1 MGRIT
6 AALLATAST
15 ATLTLALAPAAEA
28 APHQVKYVISSDR
41 DFLSQTLVL
50 QNEPPSKSA
59 YDTESSKY
67 LVRNSTR
74 IAPDAPFVVE
84 TTLNDPTQWAYVSA
98 SAAAKAVTG
107 APSSTARCTWT
118 VRWPRRRM
126 AKLPSPA
133 HCGSGNSLALG
144 GENSYAPAILTT
156 EGVTAAHLGATI
168 G

>member
-15 ATLTLALAPAAEA
+15 ATLTLALAPAVEA

-107 APSSTARCTWT
+107 AP
-118 VRWPRRRM
+118 VF
-126 AKLPSPA
+126 
-133 HCGSGNSLALG
+133 HCEVYVDGSLATQAD
-144 GENSYAPAILTT
+144 GETA
-156 EGVTAAHLGATI
+156 VTCSLRQW
-168 G
+168 

>member
-15 ATLTLALAPAAEA
+15 ATLTLAPMAEA

-50 QNEPPSKSA
+50 QNEPPSASA
-59 YDTESSKY
+59 YDSESSKY
-67 LVRNSTR
+67 LVRASTR

-107 APSSTARCTWT
+107 APVFHCEVYVDGALATQADGETAVTC
-118 VRWPRRRM
+118 
-126 AKLPSPA
+126 
-133 HCGSGNSLALG
+133 SLRKW
-144 GENSYAPAILTT
+144 
-156 EGVTAAHLGATI
+156 
-168 G
+168 

>member
-107 APSSTARCTWT
+107 AP
-118 VRWPRRRM
+118 VF
-126 AKLPSPA
+126 
-133 HCGSGNSLALG
+133 HCEVYVDGSLATQAD
-144 GENSYAPAILTT
+144 GETA
-156 EGVTAAHLGATI
+156 VTCSLRQW
-168 G
+168 

>member
-1 MGRIT
+1 MTRIGRIT

-107 APSSTARCTWT
+107 APVFHCEVYVDGALATQADGETAVTC
-118 VRWPRRRM
+118 
-126 AKLPSPA
+126 
-133 HCGSGNSLALG
+133 SLRQW
-144 GENSYAPAILTT
+144 
-156 EGVTAAHLGATI
+156 
-168 G
+168 

>member
-15 ATLTLALAPAAEA
+15 ATLTIALAPAAQA

-50 QNEPPSKSA
+50 QTEPPSQAA
-59 YDTESSKY
+59 YDSESSKY

-107 APSSTARCTWT
+107 APVFHCEVYVDGALATQADGETAVTC
-118 VRWPRRRM
+118 
-126 AKLPSPA
+126 
-133 HCGSGNSLALG
+133 SLRKW
-144 GENSYAPAILTT
+144 
-156 EGVTAAHLGATI
+156 
-168 G
+168 

>member
-1 MGRIT
+1 MTRMGRIT

-107 APSSTARCTWT
+107 APVFHCEVYVDGALATQADGETAVTC
-118 VRWPRRRM
+118 
-126 AKLPSPA
+126 
-133 HCGSGNSLALG
+133 SLRQW
-144 GENSYAPAILTT
+144 
-156 EGVTAAHLGATI
+156 
-168 G
+168 

>member
-107 APSSTARCTWT
+107 APVFHCEVYVDGALATQADGETAVTC
-118 VRWPRRRM
+118 
-126 AKLPSPA
+126 
-133 HCGSGNSLALG
+133 SLRQW
-144 GENSYAPAILTT
+144 
-156 EGVTAAHLGATI
+156 
-168 G
+168 

>member
-15 ATLTLALAPAAEA
+15 ATLTLALAPPAEA

-107 APSSTARCTWT
+107 APVFHCEVYVDGALATQADGETAVTC
-118 VRWPRRRM
+118 
-126 AKLPSPA
+126 
-133 HCGSGNSLALG
+133 SLRQW
-144 GENSYAPAILTT
+144 
-156 EGVTAAHLGATI
+156 
-168 G
+168 

>member
-15 ATLTLALAPAAEA
+15 ATLTLALAPIAEA

-107 APSSTARCTWT
+107 APVFHCEVYVDGALATQADGETAVTC
-118 VRWPRRRM
+118 
-126 AKLPSPA
+126 
-133 HCGSGNSLALG
+133 SLRQW
-144 GENSYAPAILTT
+144 
-156 EGVTAAHLGATI
+156 
-168 G
+168 

>member
-41 DFLSQTLVL
+41 DFLSQTLIL

-107 APSSTARCTWT
+107 APVFHCEVYVDGALATQADGETAVTC
-118 VRWPRRRM
+118 
-126 AKLPSPA
+126 
-133 HCGSGNSLALG
+133 SLRQW
-144 GENSYAPAILTT
+144 
-156 EGVTAAHLGATI
+156 
-168 G
+168 

>member
-28 APHQVKYVISSDR
+28 APHQVKYVISSDH

-107 APSSTARCTWT
+107 APVFHCEVYVDGALATQADGETAVTC
-118 VRWPRRRM
+118 
-126 AKLPSPA
+126 
-133 HCGSGNSLALG
+133 SLRQW
-144 GENSYAPAILTT
+144 
-156 EGVTAAHLGATI
+156 
-168 G
+168 

>member
-1 MGRIT
+1 MTGMGRIT

-28 APHQVKYVISSDR
+28 APQQVKYVISSDR

-107 APSSTARCTWT
+107 APVFHCEVYVDGALATQADGETAVTC
-118 VRWPRRRM
+118 
-126 AKLPSPA
+126 
-133 HCGSGNSLALG
+133 SLRQW
-144 GENSYAPAILTT
+144 
-156 EGVTAAHLGATI
+156 
-168 G
+168 

>member
-1 MGRIT
+1 MTRMGRIT

-15 ATLTLALAPAAEA
+15 ATLTLAPAAEA

-107 APSSTARCTWT
+107 APVFHCEVYVDGALATQADGETAVTC
-118 VRWPRRRM
+118 
-126 AKLPSPA
+126 
-133 HCGSGNSLALG
+133 SLRQW
-144 GENSYAPAILTT
+144 
-156 EGVTAAHLGATI
+156 
-168 G
+168 

>member
-6 AALLATAST
+6 AALLATAGA
-15 ATLTLALAPAAEA
+15 ATLTIALTPIAEA

-50 QNEPPSKSA
+50 QNEPPSASA
-59 YDTESSKY
+59 YDSESSKY

-107 APSSTARCTWT
+107 APVFHCEVYVDGALATQADGETAVTC
-118 VRWPRRRM
+118 
-126 AKLPSPA
+126 
-133 HCGSGNSLALG
+133 SLRKW
-144 GENSYAPAILTT
+144 
-156 EGVTAAHLGATI
+156 
-168 G
+168 

>member
-15 ATLTLALAPAAEA
+15 ATLTLALAPTAEA

-107 APSSTARCTWT
+107 APVFHCEVYVDGALATQADGETAVTC
-118 VRWPRRRM
+118 
-126 AKLPSPA
+126 
-133 HCGSGNSLALG
+133 SLRQW
-144 GENSYAPAILTT
+144 
-156 EGVTAAHLGATI
+156 
-168 G
+168 

>member
-107 APSSTARCTWT
+107 APVFHCEVYVDGALATA
-118 VRWPRRRM
+118 
-126 AKLPSPA
+126 
-133 HCGSGNSLALG
+133 G
-144 GENSYAPAILTT
+144 GWRNCRHLL
-156 EGVTAAHLGATI
+156 TAAVVTR
-168 G
+168 

>member
-28 APHQVKYVISSDR
+28 APQQVKYVISSDR

-107 APSSTARCTWT
+107 APVFHCEVYVDGALATQADGETAVTC
-118 VRWPRRRM
+118 
-126 AKLPSPA
+126 
-133 HCGSGNSLALG
+133 SLRQW
-144 GENSYAPAILTT
+144 
-156 EGVTAAHLGATI
+156 
-168 G
+168 

>member
-28 APHQVKYVISSDR
+28 APRQVKYVISSDR

-107 APSSTARCTWT
+107 APVFHCEVYVDGALATQADGETAVTC
-118 VRWPRRRM
+118 
-126 AKLPSPA
+126 
-133 HCGSGNSLALG
+133 SLRQW
-144 GENSYAPAILTT
+144 
-156 EGVTAAHLGATI
+156 
-168 G
+168 

>member
-15 ATLTLALAPAAEA
+15 ATLTMALAPAAQA

-50 QNEPPSKSA
+50 QTEPPSQAA
-59 YDTESSKY
+59 YDSESSKY

-107 APSSTARCTWT
+107 APVFHCEVYVDGALATQADGETAVTC
-118 VRWPRRRM
+118 
-126 AKLPSPA
+126 
-133 HCGSGNSLALG
+133 SLRKW
-144 GENSYAPAILTT
+144 
-156 EGVTAAHLGATI
+156 
-168 G
+168 

>member
-15 ATLTLALAPAAEA
+15 ATLTLALAPVAEA

-107 APSSTARCTWT
+107 APVFHCEVYVDGALATQADGETAVTC
-118 VRWPRRRM
+118 
-126 AKLPSPA
+126 
-133 HCGSGNSLALG
+133 SLRQW
-144 GENSYAPAILTT
+144 
-156 EGVTAAHLGATI
+156 
-168 G
+168 

>member
-107 APSSTARCTWT
+107 APVFHCEVYVDGALAMQADGETAVTC
-118 VRWPRRRM
+118 
-126 AKLPSPA
+126 
-133 HCGSGNSLALG
+133 SLRQW
-144 GENSYAPAILTT
+144 
-156 EGVTAAHLGATI
+156 
-168 G
+168 

>member
-6 AALLATAST
+6 SALLATAST
-15 ATLTLALAPAAEA
+15 ATLTLSPMAMAPMAQA

-50 QNEPPSKSA
+50 QNEPPSASA

-67 LVRNSTR
+67 LVRASTR

-107 APSSTARCTWT
+107 AP
-118 VRWPRRRM
+118 VF
-126 AKLPSPA
+126 
-133 HCGSGNSLALG
+133 H
-144 GENSYAPAILTT
+144 
-156 EGVTAAHLGATI
+156 
-168 G
+168 

>member
-1 MGRIT
+1 MTGMGRIT

-107 APSSTARCTWT
+107 APVFHCEVYVDGALATQADGETAVTC
-118 VRWPRRRM
+118 
-126 AKLPSPA
+126 
-133 HCGSGNSLALG
+133 SLRQW
-144 GENSYAPAILTT
+144 
-156 EGVTAAHLGATI
+156 
-168 G
+168 

>member
-1 MGRIT
+1 MTRMGRIT

-15 ATLTLALAPAAEA
+15 ATLTIALAPAAQA

-50 QNEPPSKSA
+50 QTEPPSQAA
-59 YDTESSKY
+59 YDSESSKY

-107 APSSTARCTWT
+107 APVFHCEVYVDGALATQADGETAVTC
-118 VRWPRRRM
+118 
-126 AKLPSPA
+126 
-133 HCGSGNSLALG
+133 SLRKW
-144 GENSYAPAILTT
+144 
-156 EGVTAAHLGATI
+156 
-168 G
+168 

>member
-15 ATLTLALAPAAEA
+15 ATLTLAPAAEA

-107 APSSTARCTWT
+107 APVFHCEVYVDGALATQADGETAVTC
-118 VRWPRRRM
+118 
-126 AKLPSPA
+126 
-133 HCGSGNSLALG
+133 SLRQW
-144 GENSYAPAILTT
+144 
-156 EGVTAAHLGATI
+156 
-168 G
+168 

>member
-28 APHQVKYVISSDR
+28 ASHQVKYVISSDR

-107 APSSTARCTWT
+107 APVFHCEVYVDGALATQADGETAVTC
-118 VRWPRRRM
+118 
-126 AKLPSPA
+126 
-133 HCGSGNSLALG
+133 SLRQW
-144 GENSYAPAILTT
+144 
-156 EGVTAAHLGATI
+156 
-168 G
+168 

>member
-15 ATLTLALAPAAEA
+15 ATLTLALAPAAAA

-107 APSSTARCTWT
+107 APVFHCEVYVDGALATQADGETAVTC
-118 VRWPRRRM
+118 
-126 AKLPSPA
+126 
-133 HCGSGNSLALG
+133 SLRQW
-144 GENSYAPAILTT
+144 
-156 EGVTAAHLGATI
+156 
-168 G
+168 

>member
-1 MGRIT
+1 MTRMGRIT

-15 ATLTLALAPAAEA
+15 ATLTMALAPAAQA

-50 QNEPPSKSA
+50 QTEPPSQAA
-59 YDTESSKY
+59 YDSESSKY

-107 APSSTARCTWT
+107 APVFHCEVYVDGALAAQADGETAVTC
-118 VRWPRRRM
+118 
-126 AKLPSPA
+126 
-133 HCGSGNSLALG
+133 SLRKW
-144 GENSYAPAILTT
+144 
-156 EGVTAAHLGATI
+156 
-168 G
+168 

>member
-1 MGRIT
+1 MTGMGRIT

-98 SAAAKAVTG
+98 SAAA
-107 APSSTARCTWT
+107 R
-118 VRWPRRRM
+118 
-126 AKLPSPA
+126 PSPA
-133 HCGSGNSLALG
+133 PRLPLRGVRGRCAGHAG
-144 GENSYAPAILTT
+144 GWRNCRHLL
-156 EGVTAAHLGATI
+156 TAAVVTR
-168 G
+168 